1 MKPELAEIGDIRQLA
16 IHHRNMFEEIWEQK
30 GLLLEEAK
38 ALELEKAYFEKLEK
52 QISEGICKAWVVKK
66 NGHILASGA
75 ITIISL
81 VPVPNDINSNIAYM
95 HSVYT
100 EREFRGRKHARQII
114 ERAIDYCRGNGIKRV
129 LFNASDEGKPIYEKC
144 GFVSVAETMRLFIE

>member
-1 MKPELAEIGDIRQLA
+1 MQKDIFRGSNPCKGFDGFGFMLDAVQYMKPELAEIDDIRQLA

-38 ALELEKAYFEKLEK
+38 ALELEKAYFEKLKK
-52 QISEGICKAWVVKK
+52 QIPEGICKAWVVKK

-75 ITIISL
+75 VTIISL
-81 VPVPNDINSNIAYM
+81 VPVPNDYNGMAYM

-100 EREFRGRKHARQII
+100 VRVSWQKACQTDNRK
-114 ERAIDYCRGNGIKRV
+114 
-129 LFNASDEGKPIYEKC
+129 SD
-144 GFVSVAETMRLFIE
+144 RLL